1 MKVIGYFTSWNEEI
15 KIENL
20 KYKYLTHINY
30 AFLIPKSDGSII
42 NLDKVKVT
50 KLINYAHKNNVKVY
64 ISVGGWCYEEEKL
77 DTTFEKICDNKDILD
92 LFINNIIKVVRDFN
106 FDGVDMDWEYP
117 TEKYIKQY
125 EYMLFNLKE
134 SLHKENKGLS
144 IAIPP
149 GINVDGS
156 INNVSAITDKV
167 LDIVDW
173 INLMVYDNTK
183 EQNHSSYKYAE
194 ISLEY
199 WINTRNYNKDKIIL
213 GVPFYTRPTNLL
225 YSYIVECNKENYNY
239 DSYASEF
246 YNGIPMIKK
255 KTKLAKEKCSGI
267 MIWALNYDTLDKYS
281 LLKTINDEINY

>member
-1 MKVIGYFTSWNEEI
+1 MKVVGYFTSWNEEI
-15 KIENL
+15 DIEKL
-20 KYKYLTHINY
+20 KYEYLTHINY
-30 AFLIPKSDGSII
+30 AFLIPKSDGSIV
-42 NLDKVKVT
+42 NLDKVKIT

-64 ISVGGWCYEEEKL
+64 ISVGGWCYEDKKL
-77 DTTFEKICDNKDILD
+77 DTTFKKICDNKDTLD
-92 LFINNIIKVVRDFN
+92 LFINNIIKLVKDFN

-134 SLHKENKGLS
+134 SLSKENKGLS

-156 INNVSAITDKV
+156 ITNISAVTDKV

-183 EQNHSSYKYAE
+183 EQNHSSYKYAKL
-194 ISLEY
+194 SLKY
-199 WINTRNYNKDKIIL
+199 WLNIRGYNKDKIVL

-225 YSYIVECNKENYNY
+225 YSYIVECNKENHNY
-239 DSYASEF
+239 DSYKSEF
-246 YNGIPMIKK
+246 YNGIPTIKK

-267 MIWALNYDTLDKYS
+267 MIWALNYDTLDEYS
-281 LLKTINDEINY
+281 LLKAINDELN